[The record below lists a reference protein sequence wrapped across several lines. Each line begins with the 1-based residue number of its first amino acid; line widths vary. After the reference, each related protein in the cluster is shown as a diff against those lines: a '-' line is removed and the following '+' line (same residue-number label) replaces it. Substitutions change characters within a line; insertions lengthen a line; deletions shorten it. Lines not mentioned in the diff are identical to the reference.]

1 MKSLLWTKETIAWLV
16 LAGLT
21 ALAWFGGNEYAVV
34 SHVYYQRITIGLIV
48 LAFFKIRLVVM
59 YFMEIGNAPLP
70 LKALFEVWIVA
81 VPTVMITLFLNL

>member
-16 LAGLT
+16 LACLT
-21 ALAWFGGNEYAVV
+21 GVAWISGNEYA
-34 SHVYYQRITIGLIV
+34 HVTVEQYKYITVGLMV

-70 LKALFEVWIVA
+70 LKAIFEVWVVGVCA
-81 VPTVMITLFLNL
+81 VIITLYLNL